1 MIKLLVKSWLTFFS
15 SKNMLVISPMI
26 WMIPKIETES
36 SKLFTQKKDK
46 INGINAAHSLPNK
59 KHIPNPLDLI
69 LVGKTSNDKTVNW
82 L

>member
-1 MIKLLVKSWLTFFS
+1 
-15 SKNMLVISPMI
+15 
-26 WMIPKIETES
+26 MIPKIETES

-69 LVGKTSNDKTVNW
+69 LVGKTSNDKTVN
-82 L
+82 